1 MEGKGTYYYSESNA
15 YYEGNWLNG
24 QKHGYGLYYS
34 EEEIYEGE
42 WQRG

>member
-1 MEGKGTYYYSESNA
+1 MGILDSILN
-15 YYEGNWLNG
+15 EGNWLNG
-24 QKHGYGLYYS
+24 QKNGYGLYYS